1 MLRVQR
7 AELTWL
13 VAGWVAQEG
22 AEHGLYVEGIP
33 AVEAHDHAEVGTA
46 AHLAAGAR
54 GRRDAQHA
62 ARTVLDALN
71 LKYF

>member
-1 MLRVQR
+1 M
-7 AELTWL
+7 
-13 VAGWVAQEG
+13 AQEG
-22 AEHGLYVEGIP
+22 SEHGLYVEGIP
-33 AVEAHDHAEVGTA
+33 AVEAHDHAEVRTA

-54 GRRDAQHA
+54 GWRDAQHA